1 MALTEVNSL
10 GIKDGEVKTADIAA
24 DAVTGAKIADDA
36 VGAEHIE
43 DLDADVKWVDS
54 AKAKFGAGNDLEI
67 YHDGSH
73 SRVVDSGT
81 GKLMLQG
88 SSVLLTNAA
97 GNETLAEFTENGAA
111 SLRYDNSTKFETTSA
126 GATVTGT
133 LTATLAD
140 NSVGLA
146 QMAGGTDG
154 QIITYDASGDP
165 VAVGPGTDGQVL
177 TSTGAGSP
185 PAFEDAAAGGL
196 TEVDLWRLTSTF
208 SGSSSPI
215 SSNLARAN
223 GGRGFAEKGTGMS
236 QSSGVFS
243 FPSTGHWRVTFNAGW
258 YYSSPSSNCAAEIQY
273 TSDDGSNWNYAAR
286 AQTHIEDWSSYN
298 VYAQAHAEHY
308 IDVTDTSN
316 QKVRFIVAVHESPN
330 CEGNTNENRTYM
342 SFQKLADT

>member
-1 MALTEVNSL
+1 
-10 GIKDGEVKTADIAA
+10 
-24 DAVTGAKIADDA
+24 
-36 VGAEHIE
+36 
-43 DLDADVKWVDS
+43 S

-223 GGRGFAEKGTGMS
+223 GGRGFAE
-236 QSSGVFS
+236 
-243 FPSTGHWRVTFNAGW
+243 
-258 YYSSPSSNCAAEIQY
+258 
-273 TSDDGSNWNYAAR
+273 
-286 AQTHIEDWSSYN
+286 
-298 VYAQAHAEHY
+298 
-308 IDVTDTSN
+308 
-316 QKVRFIVAVHESPN
+316 
-330 CEGNTNENRTYM
+330 
-342 SFQKLADT
+342 